1 VVGDFLYASNTAS
14 GNITAFSIN
23 GNTGSLTFLNTF
35 STGQNN
41 SGAIGLAATPNGKFL
56 FASSDAARSLSV
68 FGIGADGQLVGPE
81 ANIALPD
88 QPDSI
93 KLSSN
98 GNILA
103 VSFRA
108 SRQVGIYTVDSSG
121 SLNPAPGSPFTVSN
135 AIPRRTKSI
144 GAGNGSNGNV
154 TTV

>member
-1 VVGDFLYASNTAS
+1 
-14 GNITAFSIN
+14 
-23 GNTGSLTFLNTF
+23 
-35 STGQNN
+35 
-41 SGAIGLAATPNGKFL
+41 
-56 FASSDAARSLSV
+56 SLSV

-121 SLNPAPGSPFTVSN
+121 SLNPAPGSPFTVST

-154 TTV
+154 TTVGLNKSGTILFAAVSNGSGMQTIEAFNIAGNGNLSKIAGSPFTYNASASGMENLLLSGDDK